1 MQSLKI
7 WLPLL
12 GAIVSIFLIGN
23 GGYTLSDALK
33 MDTSNIGVLAQ
44 GVVSLLAGLGF
55 GGAGWYYKGT
65 KVDTGTFDSDVD
77 AVKHLASTCK
87 GCKKSSEALQVIH
100 SQILEK
106 ELEPDAE

>member
-1 MQSLKI
+1 MQILKN
-7 WLPLL
+7 WLPIIA
-12 GAIVSIFLIGN
+12 AIVGIFLIGN
-23 GGYTLSDALK
+23 GGFTLSDALN
-33 MDTSNIGVLAQ
+33 MDTSNLSVLIQ
-44 GVVSLLAGLGF
+44 GIVSLLGGLGF